1 MLRENLLF
9 SRPFYVLRPFDRSGK
24 ANDDASD
31 SRNLKRLDEIRSP
44 SPSSPAIEREKRTER
59 IYRDS
64 NWTTLVET
72 GDVRFFLVLRFAF
85 HFVSL
90 RNNAYARDRS
100 KIPTSKVYVVPFP
113 FLLSTSCHLA
123 ISSSTSCHR
132 VDEEFASDLF
142 AT

>member
-1 MLRENLLF
+1 MLRENLSF

-44 SPSSPAIEREKRTER
+44 SPSPPAIEREERTER

-113 FLLSTSCHLA
+113 FLLLILPPCHLLIDIA
-123 ISSSTSCHR
+123 PSR
-132 VDEEFASDLF
+132 
-142 AT
+142 

>member
-1 MLRENLLF
+1 MLRENLSF

-31 SRNLKRLDEIRSP
+31 SRNLKRLDEIRPP

-64 NWTTLVET
+64 NWTILVEI
-72 GDVRFFLVLRFAF
+72 DVRFFLVLRFAF

-90 RNNAYARDRS
+90 RNNAYAPDRS
-100 KIPTSKVYVVPFP
+100 KITTSKVYVVPFP
-113 FLLSTSCHLA
+113 FLLLILPPCHLLIDIA
-123 ISSSTSCHR
+123 PSR
-132 VDEEFASDLF
+132 
-142 AT
+142 

>member
-1 MLRENLLF
+1 MLRENLSF

-44 SPSSPAIEREKRTER
+44 SPSPPAIEREKRTER

-64 NWTTLVET
+64 NWTTLVEI
-72 GDVRFFLVLRFAF
+72 DVRFFLVLRFAF

-113 FLLSTSCHLA
+113 FFLSTSCHLA
-123 ISSSTSCHR
+123 ISSSTSLHR